1 MGGRGGLRLLS
12 ANAITR
18 AMGEPTT
25 SQATDALSTPNG
37 AGARAHPGERE
48 LLFLVAISCAVMWVT
63 ALALHQSPNLV
74 IHYGDDS
81 AYLAVANAI
90 LHWDFRQID
99 IQHFMGYPYLI
110 AGASLLFHIP
120 PALALWLI
128 AAVSSVASVWLTSRL
143 FGTVTA
149 AYFALTNFSW
159 LQISFI
165 GGSEPLSVAL
175 GLGALLAFR
184 RSRIFPAALL
194 AALAVTVRPLMIF
207 VLVGIGCTLL
217 YRRKFAEFLIA
228 FATGLAV
235 GVLYML
241 PLARYF
247 GDPLLTVHSYTTRD
261 YGGGG
266 IKGPHGHLFG
276 WPFHGIIAGT
286 MAYRAPWSN
295 LLLSFFWI
303 ALVLAGIGMM
313 FSARFREYAKTHAN
327 EAIFCGLYLLAIFCY
342 DYLIWARSN
351 FIRFAIPVLPFVFYA
366 LLPVLPKDRRI
377 FWALC
382 VVSSV
387 LAMLSALGIRNFL
400 GHL

>member
-1 MGGRGGLRLLS
+1 
-12 ANAITR
+12 
-18 AMGEPTT
+18 MGEPIT
-25 SQATDALSTPNG
+25 SQTTDSLSAQNG
-37 AGARAHPGERE
+37 DGDRAHPSERE
-48 LLFLVAISCAVMWVT
+48 LLFLVAVSCAVMWLT
-63 ALALHQSPNLV
+63 ALALHRSHDLV
-74 IHYGDDS
+74 SHYGDDG

-99 IQHFMGYPYLI
+99 IQHFMGYPYFI
-110 AGASLLFHIP
+110 AATSLLFHIP

-128 AAVSSVASVWLTSRL
+128 AAVSSVASVWLASRL
-143 FGTVTA
+143 FGTVAA

-159 LQISFI
+159 LQASFI
-165 GGSEPLSVAL
+165 GGSEPLAVAL

-184 RSRIFPAALL
+184 RSRIFAAALL
-194 AALAVTVRPLMIF
+194 AALAVTVRPLMFF
-207 VLVGIGCTLL
+207 VLVGIGFVLL
-217 YRRKFAEFLIA
+217 YRRNFGAFLIA
-228 FATGLAV
+228 LATGLAV
-235 GVLYML
+235 GILYVL
-241 PLARYF
+241 PLVRYF

-286 MAYRAPWSN
+286 IAYPAPWSN

-313 FSARFREYAKTHAN
+313 FSTRFREYAKTHAN
-327 EAIFCGLYLLAIFCY
+327 EAIFCGLYLLTIFCY

-382 VVSSV
+382 IVSSV
-387 LAMLSALGIRNFL
+387 LAMLSAVGIRNFL